1 MSGIN
6 ALRPGELI
14 TQRKITSDI
23 KNDTDSLTFADDKAL
38 NSRSKA
44 YELVRDYNSNKEI
57 VSAGCDASYYDD
69 LLEGAL

>member
-57 VSAGCDASYYDD
+57 VSAGCNDAYWDG
-69 LLEGAL
+69 LLNG

>member
-1 MSGIN
+1 MSIN
-6 ALRPGELI
+6 YIGQDEISR
-14 TQRKITSDI
+14 RKTASDI

-38 NSRSKA
+38 NSRSRA

-57 VSAGCDASYYDD
+57 VSAGCNASYYDD